1 MDYTDIN
8 SKTIDKW
15 IDEENWEWGKPITH
29 ETFLEAKNGK
39 WNMLLTP
46 TKYVPKEWFPDLK
59 DKKVLLKHIGFN
71 ILLFALFCMQDLLI
85 ETEKYA
91 DSVAC
96 ISVDLQVS
104 PMASFWV
111 LIWLFPKLLMYSVCF
126 YQFIRIY
133 ESQSCYFIIRNS
145 QKNDLYII
153 ITKKV
158 LQMMLSY
165 FLVRIVELSVL
176 GIFPQALEDI
186 SYILMEMMW
195 ILFLYLCSVCIWSII
210 KTQWICMVVISVVIT
225 MCFVILLNFYEN
237 IFTQMLFIRS
247 NNSFF
252 IFIALTILLF
262 ILSMKMTLKFYYREG
277 GV

>member
-1 MDYTDIN
+1 M
-8 SKTIDKW
+8 
-15 IDEENWEWGKPITH
+15 
-29 ETFLEAKNGK
+29 
-39 WNMLLTP
+39 
-46 TKYVPKEWFPDLK
+46 K

-165 FLVRIVELSVL
+165 FLVRTVELSVL

>member
-1 MDYTDIN
+1 M
-8 SKTIDKW
+8 
-15 IDEENWEWGKPITH
+15 
-29 ETFLEAKNGK
+29 
-39 WNMLLTP
+39 
-46 TKYVPKEWFPDLK
+46 K

-85 ETEKYA
+85 EAEKYA

-133 ESQSCYFIIRNS
+133 ESQSCCFIIRNS

-195 ILFLYLCSVCIWSII
+195 ILFLYLGSVCIWSVI

-252 IFIALTILLF
+252 IFIALIILLF